1 MKRVVWTV
9 VAVGLSTFASIGV
22 ARAQGQGESAPPAAQ
37 STPES
42 GSNLEAA
49 RVHYERAIELYNEE
63 SFDAALV
70 EIRRAYDLAPSYKML
85 FNIGHIQRARKDYVS
100 ALSAF
105 ERYLAQGKTSIT
117 AARRAEVEKE
127 ISVLRTRVASLEIV
141 CPVAGASI
149 AIDDVNIGTT
159 PLKGPVTVNPG
170 RRKVVASKQGYAPAV
185 AWVELAGTDAERIE
199 VTPTSIAVSTTAPA
213 ASAPEPSKTPMT
225 VAWVVTG
232 GLAVATGIFGGIAL
246 SKSNDLTDETN
257 RFRPTNPNAVE
268 RDLESSKSS
277 MRAFSITTDVLAGA
291 TLVSAGVALYLTLTR
306 TSGSEQRAQA
316 KSKPV
321 DVGVG
326 LGRLSLS
333 GTF

>member
-1 MKRVVWTV
+1 MKRVVCAV
-9 VAVGLSTFASIGV
+9 VAGGLAMFASIG
-22 ARAQGQGESAPPAAQ
+22 AANAQGQGESTPPSASA
-37 STPES
+37 SDS
-42 GSNLEAA
+42 GSNLEQA

-105 ERYLAQGKTSIT
+105 ERYLAQGKASIT

-127 ISVLRTRVASLEIV
+127 ISVLRTRVASLEIE
-141 CPVAGASI
+141 CPVSGATIS
-149 AIDDVNIGTT
+149 IDDVNVGTT
-159 PLKGPVTVNPG
+159 PLKGPLTVNPG
-170 RRKVVASKQGYAPAV
+170 RRKVVASKQGYTPAV
-185 AWVELAGTDAERIE
+185 SWVELAGTDAERLE
-199 VTPTSIAVSTTAPA
+199 LVPTAVATSTPAAGAPA
-213 ASAPEPSKTPMT
+213 QEASKTPMT
-225 VAWVVTG
+225 VAWIVTG

-246 SKSNDLTDETN
+246 SKSNDLSEETN
-257 RFRPTNPNAVE
+257 RFRPTNPDAVE

-277 MRAFSITTDVLAGA
+277 MQAFSITTDVLAGA
-291 TLVSAGVALYLTLTR
+291 TLVSAGVALYLTLTQP
-306 TSGSEQRAQA
+306 SSSEERAQ
-316 KSKPV
+316 SRPKPV
-321 DVGVG
+321 GVGVG